1 MEDTEAR
8 GGDRDWLTPRGARGI
23 VALLVCVKLAAT
35 VWDCVTFDAQPYDA
49 PKHLRRAAAGGLEIG
64 ALSYDP
70 PLYYLPASGF
80 AAVKS
85 ERWRPGQRAAR
96 REQQQQAGQRRQHGL
111 TSPLLDFLRYTNIV
125 YLGAFYLLWIYGVL
139 PRVLPDWRCRTLA
152 AMLLLALP
160 GYQKLGV
167 MPHPDNLHVA
177 LAALCT
183 FVWVRMP
190 GVGATPESSPT
201 APTARSNLALALV
214 SGLSGLTRPFAAA
227 TVATFAAANV
237 AHLWLRRNGSA
248 AAFVR
253 RASLVL
259 LLTGVIA
266 GSWFAARGLAGG
278 TWREAYPKGYI
289 EQFDRRGFD
298 YGHYL
303 TTFYFGELLLV
314 PNRQIARLDS
324 DHWEKKGYVATNR
337 YANSFFT
344 TLYSETWGDHWL
356 YFSGPNGHDLKV
368 MVKRVIFV
376 VALPLVPLLLL
387 RFGSTAVALAR
398 NARQQ
403 GVAVALDPAAALFV
417 HFVAGATLF
426 LWWQLGSSLSPGKQS
441 SIKFI
446 YSAYLFAPA
455 VTLCFTTAIAPRRA
469 NAWVAYLLVLFM
481 AALPMAVFVP
491 RSW

>member
-8 GGDRDWLTPRGARGI
+8 GSDRDWLTPRGARGI

-35 VWDCVTFDAQPYDA
+35 VWDCVAFDAQPYDA
-49 PKHLRRAAAGGLEIG
+49 PKHLRRAAAGGLDVDK
-64 ALSYDP
+64 LSYDP
-70 PLYYLPASGF
+70 PLYYLPASAF

-96 REQQQQAGQRRQHGL
+96 REQQQQAGQRRHQGL
-111 TSPLLDFLRYTNIV
+111 TSPLLDFLRHTNIV
-125 YLGAFYLLWIYGVL
+125 YVGAFYLLWIYGVL
-139 PRVLPDWRCRTLA
+139 PRVLPDWQRRTLA

-167 MPHPDNLHVA
+167 MPHPDNLHLA
-177 LAALCT
+177 MAALCT

-190 GVGATPESSPT
+190 GVGATPESSST
-201 APTARSNLALALV
+201 SARSNLALALV
-214 SGLSGLTRPFAAA
+214 TGLTGLTRPFAAA
-227 TVATFAAANV
+227 TVASFAAANV
-237 AHLWLRRNGSA
+237 AHLWLRRNSGV
-248 AAFVR
+248 AAFLR

-266 GSWFAARGLAGG
+266 GSWFAARGLASG
-278 TWREAYPKGYI
+278 TWREAYPRGYI

-298 YGHYL
+298 YVHYL
-303 TTFYFGELLLV
+303 TTFYFAEMLAV

-324 DHWEKKGYVATNR
+324 DNWEKKGYVATNR

-376 VALPLVPLLLL
+376 VALPLIPLLLL
-387 RFGSTAVALAR
+387 RFGSAAAALVRTAWQR
-398 NARQQ
+398 
-403 GVAVALDPAAALFV
+403 GFAVALDPAAVLFV
-417 HFVAGATLF
+417 HFVVGATLF
-426 LWWQLGSSLSPGKQS
+426 LWWQLGSALSPGKQS

-446 YSAYLFAPA
+446 YCAYLFAPA
-455 VTLCFTTAIAPRRA
+455 VTLCFTAALAPRRF
-469 NAWVAYLLVLFM
+469 NAWLAYLLVLFM
-481 AALPMAVFVP
+481 AAAPMAVFVP
-491 RSW
+491 RGW